1 MSVFRCKMCG
11 GTLEV
16 RPGETTGVCEYCG
29 TRQTIPRLDDE
40 RRANLYDRAGQFR
53 RNNDYDKASDLYEQ
67 ILLEDRS
74 DAEAYW
80 SLVLCRYG
88 VEYVE
93 DPKTHKRLP
102 TVNRAQFASVFTD
115 PDYRNAIKYADAD
128 QKAIYEAEAAAI
140 EEIQKG
146 ILTISQKEKPFDVF
160 ICYKETDANGRRTP
174 DSVLGAELYHELT
187 KEGFKVFFSRI
198 TLEDK
203 LGTAYEPYIFAALN
217 SAKVMVVIGTRAE
230 YFNAV
235 WVKNEWSRYLAL
247 IRGGAKKTLIP
258 AYRDMDPYDL
268 PEEFAHLQAQ
278 DMSKLGFMQDL
289 VRGIRKIT
297 GVEEP
302 KASAKETVIVNSAA
316 GITPLL
322 ERAFIFLEDG
332 DFSSA
337 DEYCERVL
345 DQDPR
350 NARAYLGKMM
360 ASFRV
365 SREEDLANQRDS
377 FENDPNYRKAAR
389 FADEA
394 LSAELTGYLNTI
406 RARKEEERRADAY
419 RRALEAESAAA
430 TEHSCLAAAEL
441 FDALRDYK
449 DARDRAAAC
458 RERAETIRKN
468 GVYDKALAEIRAG
481 RFEKAIEI
489 FESISGWR
497 DSEEKIEYCRRE
509 IENEKIRA
517 EQARLEA
524 ERKAEQARIAKE
536 KRRAQLRR
544 SMRIVIPV
552 LLAAIAITVGAM
564 VIRWRQGK
572 INEAMAY
579 VAAEDYETGYAK
591 LEKLGLHKR
600 VVQNMKDRA
609 AALIAAED
617 YEAAYA
623 LLEEA
628 GDHEAVLANK
638 HERAQ
643 KLISAEDYEAGYA
656 LLEEAGA
663 NEAVLAN
670 KHERAQKLISAGDYE
685 AGYTLLE
692 EAGDHEAVLA
702 NKYERAVALIAAE
715 DFETGYALLE
725 ELGKTEEIA
734 SSKYDRAV
742 ALIEKE
748 EYNEAYALLDGLN
761 YKDSAVI
768 LDGIDPKLLNPF
780 PLSKAKVGSYIEF
793 GSYEQDNDT
802 SNGPEPIEWLVMF
815 DPEGNLLL
823 LSRNILDYQPIH
835 SDDTEFTWNTCD
847 LRIWLNKDFMNSA
860 FTVEEQG
867 MILPVSGG
875 MISLLSETEA
885 KHFFHTPKERICES
899 TKYARAQMSSSRGSW
914 WLRTEDDNAHHP
926 PCVGQSG
933 VIISVGLSSTDI
945 RGIRPCLRIQLS
957 PAEIETIK
965 YETAVERLA
974 NGEYEAAWALLEEL
988 GKTEEVA
995 TLKYDAA
1002 VKLIQEGDYEA
1013 AWALLEELGKTEE
1026 IAASKYDRAVKLM
1039 QEGDYEAAWALL
1051 EELGKT
1057 EEIAASKYD
1066 RAVKLMQEG
1075 EYRKAYKIL
1084 DGLDYKDSEVLL
1096 ESIPEKLGIKKLTEA
1111 EVGDH
1116 VLFGSYEQDNDLTN
1130 GVEPIEWLV
1139 LDKKDG
1145 RILVISR
1152 YALDYRQYHNKW
1164 AGISWGN
1171 CTLREW
1177 LNDGFLNKAFSSN
1190 ERSLIWNTTDKVFL
1204 LSTSEAREYFSSM
1217 NAWQCVATKYTMA
1230 KGGFTYPYCAW
1241 WLRSRGDSGSDAAYV
1256 NDDGRLVEN
1265 NSSIGG
1271 CRVDINHGV
1280 RPALW
1285 INLES

>member
-128 QKAIYEAEAAAI
+128 QRAIYEAEAAAI

-297 GVEEP
+297 GVAAP
-302 KASAKETVIVNSAA
+302 QAGVPAAIPVPTASNTDA
-316 GITPLL
+316 LL
-322 ERAFIFLEDG
+322 KRVFMFLEDG
-332 DFSSA
+332 NYSGA
-337 DEYCERVL
+337 DEYCERIL
-345 DQDPR
+345 DQEPE
-350 NARAYLGKMM
+350 NARAWLGKLM
-360 ASFRV
+360 ASLHITKQQ
-365 SREEDLANQRDS
+365 DLANQRDS

-394 LSAELTGYLNTI
+394 LSAELTGYLDAI
-406 RARKEEERRADAY
+406 RSRKEEERRADAY
-419 RRALEAESAAA
+419 RRALETESAAA

-449 DARDRAAAC
+449 DARDHAAAC

-497 DSEEKIEYCRRE
+497 DSEEKIDYCRRE

-536 KRRAQLRR
+536 KRKAQFRR

-552 LLAAIAITVGAM
+552 LLAAIAVAVGAM
-564 VIRWRQGK
+564 VIHWRQGK

-579 VAAEDYETGYAK
+579 VSAEDYETGYAK

-609 AALIAAED
+609 AALIEAE
-617 YEAAYA
+617 E
-623 LLEEA
+623 
-628 GDHEAVLANK
+628 
-638 HERAQ
+638 
-643 KLISAEDYEAGYA
+643 YEAGYA
-656 LLEEAGA
+656 
-663 NEAVLAN
+663 
-670 KHERAQKLISAGDYE
+670 
-685 AGYTLLE
+685 LLE

-702 NKYERAVALIAAE
+702 NKYERALALIENKDYEAGYALLDEIGKPEEIEKSKYSRAQVLLASE
-715 DFETGYALLE
+715 DYEEGYALLE
-725 ELGKTEEIA
+725 ELGKTEEIEA
-734 SSKYDRAV
+734 S
-742 ALIEKE
+742 
-748 EYNEAYALLDGLN
+748 
-761 YKDSAVI
+761 
-768 LDGIDPKLLNPF
+768 
-780 PLSKAKVGSYIEF
+780 
-793 GSYEQDNDT
+793 
-802 SNGPEPIEWLVMF
+802 
-815 DPEGNLLL
+815 
-823 LSRNILDYQPIH
+823 
-835 SDDTEFTWNTCD
+835 
-847 LRIWLNKDFMNSA
+847 
-860 FTVEEQG
+860 
-867 MILPVSGG
+867 
-875 MISLLSETEA
+875 
-885 KHFFHTPKERICES
+885 
-899 TKYARAQMSSSRGSW
+899 KYARAQ
-914 WLRTEDDNAHHP
+914 
-926 PCVGQSG
+926 
-933 VIISVGLSSTDI
+933 
-945 RGIRPCLRIQLS
+945 
-957 PAEIETIK
+957 
-965 YETAVERLA
+965 
-974 NGEYEAAWALLEEL
+974 ALLVAGDYKAAYALLKEL
-988 GKTEEVA
+988 GKTEEIA
-995 TLKYDAA
+995 AGKYAQAMSLLSAGDYDAA
-1002 VKLIQEGDYEA
+1002 YAILQGLGKTEEIAANKYERA
-1013 AWALLEELGKTEE
+1013 VALLADGNYEDAYAFLEELGKTEE
-1026 IAASKYDRAVKLM
+1026 IAASKYDRAVALIEK
-1039 QEGDYEAAWALL
+1039 EDYEAAYSL
-1051 EELGKT
+1051 
-1057 EEIAASKYD
+1057 
-1066 RAVKLMQEG
+1066 
-1075 EYRKAYKIL
+1075 L
-1084 DGLDYKDSEVLL
+1084 DGLNYKDSAELLVSL
-1096 ESIPEKLGIKKLTEA
+1096 ESQIHKLVPLAEARVGAYIEFGTYEQDNDLTNGAEPIEWLVLDKKGGRLLVISRYALDYRQYHNKSTSISWEKCNLRKWLNDEFYSNAFSQDEKGKIYKTVIKAETGEETKDRVFLLSTAEANEYFNSDKNRQCESTEYFHAQVRYNNAYCTWWLRSPGLNTYNAALVLDVGSIRSDGGGVDHSFGVRPAMWISPEPIPKAPSKNTQ
-1111 EVGDH
+1111 VGDH
-1116 VLFGSYEQDNDLTN
+1116 VLFGSYEQDNDTSN
-1130 GVEPIEWLV
+1130 GKEPIEWLV

-1152 YALDYRQYHNKW
+1152 YVLDYRHYHNI
-1164 AGISWGN
+1164 AGATWEKCS
-1171 CTLREW
+1171 LRKW
-1177 LNDGFLNKAFSSN
+1177 LNDDFLNKAFSAN
-1190 ERSLIWNTTDKVFL
+1190 ERSLIRSTTIKTEGSKDKVFL
-1204 LSTSEAREYFSSM
+1204 LSTEEAEQYFDS
-1217 NAWQCVATKYTMA
+1217 NKARQCEATVYARTQ
-1230 KGGFTYPYCAW
+1230 GSGTWW
-1241 WLRSRGDSGSDAAYV
+1241 WLRSPGSFSRFAASVFSGGIFYNGDDVRNGS
-1256 NDDGRLVEN
+1256 
-1265 NSSIGG
+1265 
-1271 CRVDINHGV
+1271 GV

>member
-67 ILLEDRS
+67 ILLEDRT

-128 QKAIYEAEAAAI
+128 QKAIYESEASAI

-174 DSVLGAELYHELT
+174 DSVLGAELYHELA

-360 ASFRV
+360 ASLRV

-394 LSAELTGYLNTI
+394 LSAELTGYLNVI

-419 RRALEAESAAA
+419 RRAVEAESAAA
-430 TEHSCLAAAEL
+430 TEKACFAAAEL
-441 FDALRDYK
+441 FDALRDYR
-449 DARDRAAAC
+449 DARDHAAAC
-458 RERAETIRKN
+458 RDRAETIRKN
-468 GVYDKALAEIRAG
+468 GIYDKALAEIRAG
-481 RFEKAIEI
+481 QFEKAIEI

-497 DSEEKIEYCRRE
+497 DSEEKIDYCHHE

-517 EQARLEA
+517 EHARLEA
-524 ERKAEQARIAKE
+524 ERRAEQARIAKE

-544 SMRIVIPV
+544 SIRIVIPI
-552 LLAAIAITVGAM
+552 LLAAIAVAVEAM
-564 VIRWRQGK
+564 VLHWRQGK

-609 AALIAAED
+609 TALIEAKE
-617 YEAAYA
+617 YEAGYA

-628 GDHEAVLANK
+628 GDHEAVLINK
-638 HERAQ
+638 HERALA
-643 KLISAEDYEAGYA
+643 LIDNKDFEAGYA
-656 LLEEAGA
+656 LLEELGKPEEI
-663 NEAVLAN
+663 EAS
-670 KHERAQKLISAGDYE
+670 KYSRAQA
-685 AGYTLLE
+685 LL
-692 EAGDHEAVLA
+692 
-702 NKYERAVALIAAE
+702 AAE
-715 DFETGYALLE
+715 DYEEGYALLE
-725 ELGKTEEIA
+725 ELGKTEEIEA
-734 SSKYDRAV
+734 SKYDRAV

-748 EYNEAYALLDGLN
+748 EYEAAYALLDGLN
-761 YKDSAVI
+761 YKDSA
-768 LDGIDPKLLNPF
+768 
-780 PLSKAKVGSYIEF
+780 E
-793 GSYEQDNDT
+793 
-802 SNGPEPIEWLVMF
+802 
-815 DPEGNLLL
+815 
-823 LSRNILDYQPIH
+823 
-835 SDDTEFTWNTCD
+835 
-847 LRIWLNKDFMNSA
+847 
-860 FTVEEQG
+860 
-867 MILPVSGG
+867 
-875 MISLLSETEA
+875 
-885 KHFFHTPKERICES
+885 
-899 TKYARAQMSSSRGSW
+899 
-914 WLRTEDDNAHHP
+914 
-926 PCVGQSG
+926 
-933 VIISVGLSSTDI
+933 
-945 RGIRPCLRIQLS
+945 
-957 PAEIETIK
+957 
-965 YETAVERLA
+965 
-974 NGEYEAAWALLEEL
+974 
-988 GKTEEVA
+988 
-995 TLKYDAA
+995 
-1002 VKLIQEGDYEA
+1002 
-1013 AWALLEELGKTEE
+1013 
-1026 IAASKYDRAVKLM
+1026 
-1039 QEGDYEAAWALL
+1039 
-1051 EELGKT
+1051 
-1057 EEIAASKYD
+1057 
-1066 RAVKLMQEG
+1066 
-1075 EYRKAYKIL
+1075 
-1084 DGLDYKDSEVLL
+1084 LL
-1096 ESIPEKLGIKKLTEA
+1096 ESLESQIHKAVPLKEA
-1111 EVGDH
+1111 EVGSY
-1116 VLFGSYEQDNDLTN
+1116 VEFGTYEQDNDLTN
-1130 GVEPIEWLV
+1130 GPEPIEWLV

-1145 RILVISR
+1145 RLLVISR
-1152 YALDYRQYHNKW
+1152 YALDYRPYHEKSESITW
-1164 AGISWGN
+1164 EK
-1171 CTLREW
+1171 CTLRKW
-1177 LNDGFLNKAFSSN
+1177 LNDDFLNKAFSAN
-1190 ERSLIWNTTDKVFL
+1190 ERSLIRSTTIKTERSKDTKDKVFLLSTSETEHYYDSREVGQYEATAYAKAQGKVDYCTWWLRSPGFDTDCAAIVNYSGFINLGGDYVDINYAVRPAMWISPEPIPEPPSDDTLVGDYVVFGSYEQDNDTSNGAEPIEWLVLDKQDGRLLVISRYVLDYRQYHGKIESVTWETCALHKWLNEEFLKKAFIADDRSAIRSTTINTEGSKDTKDKIFL
-1204 LSTSEAREYFSSM
+1204 LSTSEAREYLDSTARQCMATAYARAQGSSER
-1217 NAWQCVATKYTMA
+1217 
-1230 KGGFTYPYCAW
+1230 FW
-1241 WLRSRGDSGSDAAYV
+1241 WLRSPGSASDFAGYVYSDGDISEGGDSASNY
-1256 NDDGRLVEN
+1256 R
-1265 NSSIGG
+1265 
-1271 CRVDINHGV
+1271 GV

-1285 INLES
+1285 INIG